1 MKFTTSK
8 QHPARPGGYEGRRSF
23 IMKKIIIAVLAA
35 SVGMLILALISCAA
49 CASVRAADTAAEL
62 DALRAEN
69 ARLSAELEAVRSD
82 NTALTYEAEAQAA
95 ETARLAAVAVDNYY
109 TRTGLVVDLDYD
121 TDVVTVVDGADLV
134 WQFTGCEDYCI
145 GDLVEML
152 MQKTGKPDYILDDV
166 IFSICYAGF
175 CAEYFQD

>member
-1 MKFTTSK
+1 
-8 QHPARPGGYEGRRSF
+8 
-23 IMKKIIIAVLAA
+23 MKKIIIAALAA
-35 SVGMLILALISCAA
+35 LTLISCTA
-49 CASVRAADTAAEL
+49 CASVHAADANMEL

-69 ARLSAELEAVRSD
+69 ARLSAELEAVRAE
-82 NTALTYEAEAQAA
+82 NAALVTEAEAQAA
-95 ETARLAAVAVDNYY
+95 EAARLAAVAVDNFY

-121 TDVVTVVDGADLV
+121 TDTVTVVDGADLV

-166 IFSICYAGF
+166 IFSTCYAGF
-175 CAEYFQD
+175 YAEYFQD

>member
-1 MKFTTSK
+1 
-8 QHPARPGGYEGRRSF
+8 
-23 IMKKIIIAVLAA
+23 MKKIIIAALAA
-35 SVGMLILALISCAA
+35 LALISCTA
-49 CASVRAADTAAEL
+49 CASVHAADTNAEL

-69 ARLSAELEAVRSD
+69 ACLSAELEAVMAE
-82 NTALTYEAEAQAA
+82 NAALSTEAEAQAA
-95 ETARLAAVAVDNYY
+95 EAARLAAVAVDNFY
-109 TRTGLVVDLDYD
+109 TRTGLVVGLDYD

-166 IFSICYAGF
+166 IFSTCYAGF
-175 CAEYFQD
+175 YAEYFQD

>member
-1 MKFTTSK
+1 
-8 QHPARPGGYEGRRSF
+8 
-23 IMKKIIIAVLAA
+23 MKKIIIAVLAA

-49 CASVRAADTAAEL
+49 CASVRAADTTAEL

-69 ARLSAELEAVRSD
+69 ARLSAELEAVRAD

-95 ETARLAAVAVDNYY
+95 ETARLAAVAVDNFY

-121 TDVVTVVDGADLV
+121 TDTVTVVDGCDFA
-134 WQFTGCEDYCI
+134 WQFTGCEDYCV

-152 MQKTGKPDYILDDV
+152 MQEAGEPENIFDDV
-166 IFSICYAGF
+166 IHSTCYAGF
-175 CAEYFQD
+175 YAEYFQD

>member
-1 MKFTTSK
+1 
-8 QHPARPGGYEGRRSF
+8 
-23 IMKKIIIAVLAA
+23 MKKLIIIALAVLT
-35 SVGMLILALISCAA
+35 LISCAA
-49 CASVRAADTAAEL
+49 CASVRVADTNTEL
-62 DALRAEN
+62 DELRAEN
-69 ARLSAELEAVRSD
+69 ARLSAELEAVRAE
-82 NTALTYEAEAQAA
+82 NTALVTEAEAQAA
-95 ETARLAAVAVDNYY
+95 EAARLAAVAVDNYY

-121 TDVVTVVDGADLV
+121 TDTVTVVDGADLV

-166 IFSICYAGF
+166 IFSTCYAGF

>member
-1 MKFTTSK
+1 
-8 QHPARPGGYEGRRSF
+8 
-23 IMKKIIIAVLAA
+23 MKKIIIAVLAA

-69 ARLSAELEAVRSD
+69 ARLSAELEAVRAD

-121 TDVVTVVDGADLV
+121 TDTVTVVDGCDFA
-134 WQFTGCEDYCI
+134 WQFTGCEDYCV

-152 MQKTGKPDYILDDV
+152 MQEAGDPENIFDDV
-166 IFSICYAGF
+166 IHSTCYAGF
-175 CAEYFQD
+175 YAEFFQD

>member
-1 MKFTTSK
+1 
-8 QHPARPGGYEGRRSF
+8 
-23 IMKKIIIAVLAA
+23 MKKIIIVVLAA
-35 SVGMLILALISCAA
+35 LTLISCTA
-49 CASVRAADTAAEL
+49 CASVRAADANMEL

-69 ARLSAELEAVRSD
+69 ARLSAELEAVRAE
-82 NTALTYEAEAQAA
+82 NAALSTEAEAQAA
-95 ETARLAAVAVDNYY
+95 EAARLAAVAVDNFY

-152 MQKTGKPDYILDDV
+152 MQKTGKPDYIFDDV
-166 IFSICYAGF
+166 IFSTFYAGF
-175 CAEYFQD
+175 YAEYFQD

>member
-1 MKFTTSK
+1 
-8 QHPARPGGYEGRRSF
+8 
-23 IMKKIIIAVLAA
+23 MKKIIIAALAA
-35 SVGMLILALISCAA
+35 LTLISCTA
-49 CASVRAADTAAEL
+49 CASVRAADTNAEL

-69 ARLSAELEAVRSD
+69 ALLSAELEAVRAENASIS
-82 NTALTYEAEAQAA
+82 TEAEAQAA
-95 ETARLAAVAVDNYY
+95 EAARLAAMAVDNFY

-134 WQFTGCEDYCI
+134 WQFTGCEDYCV

-166 IFSICYAGF
+166 IFSTCYAGF
-175 CAEYFQD
+175 CAEYFQN

>member
-1 MKFTTSK
+1 
-8 QHPARPGGYEGRRSF
+8 
-23 IMKKIIIAVLAA
+23 MKKIIIAVLAA
-35 SVGMLILALISCAA
+35 LTLISCTA
-49 CASVRAADTAAEL
+49 CASVRAADTNMEL

-69 ARLSAELEAVRSD
+69 ARLSAELETVKAE
-82 NTALTYEAEAQAA
+82 NAALVAEAEAQAA

-152 MQKTGKPDYILDDV
+152 MQKTGKPDYILDDE

-175 CAEYFQD
+175 CADYFQD

>member
-1 MKFTTSK
+1 
-8 QHPARPGGYEGRRSF
+8 
-23 IMKKIIIAVLAA
+23 MKKIIIAALAA
-35 SVGMLILALISCAA
+35 LTLISCTA
-49 CASVRAADTAAEL
+49 CASVRVADTNAEL

-69 ARLSAELEAVRSD
+69 ARLSAELEAVMAE
-82 NTALTYEAEAQAA
+82 NAALSTEAESQAA
-95 ETARLAAVAVDNYY
+95 EAGRLAAVAVDNFY

-166 IFSICYAGF
+166 IFSTCYAGF
-175 CAEYFQD
+175 CAEYFQN